1 MKHEENKNTFKEEF
15 KITKTELLSI
25 PNILCYI
32 RLLLI
37 PVFVILYIKAQTQS
51 EYFFAAFVVLIAS
64 LTDFLDGFIARK
76 FDMVTE
82 FGKLLDPVADKL
94 MQFALLF
101 VLLVKTD
108 YIYILVV
115 IFLIKEITMA
125 IAGYTFFKKGK
136 KLDGAKWFGKVSTAV
151 FYLTMFV
158 LILFPNLY
166 DYNKSIVYTLVIIC
180 ASFLILSFLLYGR
193 EYYTMYKE
201 SNETI

>member
-1 MKHEENKNTFKEEF
+1 MKQKEDQNTLKEEF
-15 KITKTELLSI
+15 KITKSELLSI
-25 PNILCYI
+25 PNIICYI

-37 PVFVILYIKAQTQS
+37 PVFVALYIKAETQS
-51 EYFFAAFVVLIAS
+51 EYFFATFVVLIAS

-101 VLLVKTD
+101 VLLVKTN
-108 YIYILVV
+108 YVYILVI

-125 IAGYTFFKKGK
+125 ITGYIFFKKGK
-136 KLDGAKWFGKVSTAV
+136 KLDGAKWFGKVSTTV
-151 FYLTMFV
+151 FYFTMSI
-158 LILFPNLY
+158 LILFPKLY
-166 DYNKSIVYTLVIIC
+166 DYNKNIVYTLVIIC

-201 SNETI
+201 SYEVI